1 MNTERKARIGGIVRD
16 IEPVKAR
23 IAGVIE
29 EEQEIF
35 DNLSPEQKESEHG
48 ANIAGAI
55 ASMTAA
61 FDLFDTAINNLDE
74 AAASHTSL

>member
-35 DNLSPEQKESEHG
+35 DNL
-48 ANIAGAI
+48 
-55 ASMTAA
+55 
-61 FDLFDTAINNLDE
+61 DE